1 MVPREDSR
9 AVTRS
14 RPPPHLDLAEVHARD
29 ELYQP
34 VHTAAD
40 GSLHYS
46 TALAAGYAQARHD
59 DPRGKRRNCGEH
71 SASCMRAISIKGR
84 RGVMSAPLL
93 LSGAVCLISA
103 AAAWCHVAVLCC
115 VGGFAGVAT
124 VAVVPGA
131 NS

>member
-1 MVPREDSR
+1 MVPREDSC
-9 AVTRS
+9 AVTNS

-59 DPRGKRRNCGEH
+59 DPRGKRRNC
-71 SASCMRAISIKGR
+71 MRAKSTAQVKNR
-84 RGVMSAPLL
+84 NRKKKML
-93 LSGAVCLISA
+93 
-103 AAAWCHVAVLCC
+103 
-115 VGGFAGVAT
+115 
-124 VAVVPGA
+124 
-131 NS
+131 